1 MKKHPVIEFLLDF
14 FHFFFGGERCGAR
27 DRIAMRIVARH
38 GKIQEYKKAR
48 RENMRVLE
56 VLDRWGLAEEEEIQ
70 KYYD

>member
-1 MKKHPVIEFLLDF
+1 M
-14 FHFFFGGERCGAR
+14 GGQRCGVQ
-27 DRIAMRIVARH
+27 DRIGMKIAARH

-56 VLDRWGLAEEEEIQ
+56 VLDGWGLADEEEIQ